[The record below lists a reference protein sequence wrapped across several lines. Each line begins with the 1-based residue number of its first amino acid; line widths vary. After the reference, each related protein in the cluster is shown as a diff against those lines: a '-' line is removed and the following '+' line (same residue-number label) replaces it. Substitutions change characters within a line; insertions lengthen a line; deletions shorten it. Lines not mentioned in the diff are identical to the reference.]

1 MVIGLTGG
9 IGCGK
14 SAVAALLKEQGF
26 VVVDSDQL
34 SHQALNEPDVIAQL
48 VKRWGRDC
56 LGVQGLPDRKWIGKK
71 VFADTKE
78 RQFLESVLHPRIALM
93 RQEIIQDKSR
103 SYVVEI
109 PLLFE
114 LGMQNQFDATVC
126 VMCSDEVRL
135 GRLKSRGLSR
145 EQAQLIINSQMPLH
159 EKVKL
164 ADFVIFNDGGH
175 TFLESEVMRLTELLR
190 GRPSNR

>member
-1 MVIGLTGG
+1 MVLGLTGG

-14 SAVAALLKEQGF
+14 SAVATLLKEQGF
-26 VVVDSDQL
+26 VVIDSDQL
-34 SHQALNEPDVIAQL
+34 SHQALNEPDVVAQL

-71 VFADTKE
+71 VFADAKE
-78 RQFLESVLHPRIALM
+78 RQFLESVLHPRIASM
-93 RQEIIQDKSR
+93 RQEMIQDKSR

-145 EQAQLIINSQMPLH
+145 EEAQLIINSQMPLH
-159 EKVKL
+159 EKFKM
-164 ADFVIFNDGGH
+164 ADYVIFNDGSH
-175 TFLESEVMRLTELLR
+175 DFLRSEVSRLTECLR
-190 GRPSNR
+190 VRPSGR

>member
-1 MVIGLTGG
+1 MVLGLTGG

-14 SAVAALLKEQGF
+14 SAVATLLKEQGF
-26 VVVDSDQL
+26 VVIDSDQL
-34 SHQALNEPDVIAQL
+34 SHQALNEPDVVAQL

-71 VFADTKE
+71 VFADAKE
-78 RQFLESVLHPRIALM
+78 RQFLESVLHPRIASM
-93 RQEIIQDKSR
+93 RQEMIQDKSR

-145 EQAQLIINSQMPLH
+145 EEAQLIINSQMPLQ
-159 EKVKL
+159 EKLKM
-164 ADFVIFNDGGH
+164 ADYVIFNDGSH
-175 TFLESEVMRLTELLR
+175 DFLRSEVSRLTECLR
-190 GRPSNR
+190 VRPSGR

>member
-1 MVIGLTGG
+1 MVLGLTGG

-14 SAVAALLKEQGF
+14 SAVATLLKEQGF
-26 VVVDSDQL
+26 VVIDSDQL
-34 SHQALNEPDVIAQL
+34 SHQALNEPDVVAQL

-71 VFADTKE
+71 VFADAKE
-78 RQFLESVLHPRIALM
+78 RQFLESVLHPRIASM
-93 RQEIIQDKSR
+93 RQEMIQDKSR

-126 VMCSDEVRL
+126 VMCSDEARL

-145 EQAQLIINSQMPLH
+145 EEAQLIINSQMPLQ
-159 EKVKL
+159 EKLKM
-164 ADFVIFNDGGH
+164 ADYVIFNDGSH
-175 TFLESEVMRLTELLR
+175 DFLRSEVSRLTECLR
-190 GRPSNR
+190 VRPSGR